1 MKELLV
7 FAFFLYFPYGW
18 CALSGNSRE
27 SFGLIWKAD
36 RHALRD
42 VAAVSLLTLLPLT
55 AVSLFF
61 FWDRLFPPALRSVP
75 ASVLS
80 GLAAA
85 VAEETF
91 FRGWVQTML
100 GYRFYRGWSI
110 ILASALFGIAH
121 LASPHAP
128 FAVLAFFPGLAMG
141 YLRDRHGSVLP
152 AILYH
157 WIGNIW
163 SIWLYPRF

>member
-61 FWDRLFPPALRSVP
+61 FGDRLFPPALRSV
-75 ASVLS
+75 
-80 GLAAA
+80 
-85 VAEETF
+85 
-91 FRGWVQTML
+91 
-100 GYRFYRGWSI
+100 
-110 ILASALFGIAH
+110 
-121 LASPHAP
+121 
-128 FAVLAFFPGLAMG
+128 
-141 YLRDRHGSVLP
+141 
-152 AILYH
+152 
-157 WIGNIW
+157 
-163 SIWLYPRF
+163 

>member
-1 MKELLV
+1 MKGMLV

-18 CALSGNSRE
+18 CALSGTPRE
-27 SFGLIWKAD
+27 TFGLIWKAD
-36 RHALRD
+36 RRSLRD
-42 VAAVSLLTLLPLT
+42 VTAVSLLTLLPLT
-55 AVSLFF
+55 AAALCVFG
-61 FWDRLFPPALRSVP
+61 DRLFPPPLRSVP
-75 ASVLS
+75 AAALS

-91 FRGWVQTML
+91 FRGWLQTIL
-100 GYRFYRGWSI
+100 RYRFSRGWSI
-110 ILASALFGIAH
+110 VLASALFGLAH